1 MKWINKYI
9 DLRLLVIV
17 ITISILGL
25 VIIASA
31 TDVNELGLTREVK
44 FQAISLIIGLFLVVG
59 IMLIDYRILGNLYLV
74 FYALS
79 LIALLI
85 VFIPGVGVTIAGA
98 RQWINLGVIDFQT
111 SEIAKLGTIIFLA
124 KLFEKRFGKL
134 DRFSDLVV
142 PVLALLPLI
151 AVLFKQPD
159 LGTVLIFTFIFAGLA
174 FVNGINM
181 KIVLI
186 TVLSIALSLPVLY
199 NFMEPHQRQRI
210 DAFLN
215 PSDPTLVGNYQVLM
229 SKITIGSGQVTGTGL
244 FQGGF
249 SANNY
254 LPVQES
260 DFIFAVLVE
269 ELGFVGGIA
278 LIGLY
283 FIFVLR
289 LFNIAFSA
297 RDQMGTNI
305 VIGVIMMFTFQIIEN
320 IGMTMGVLP
329 VTGLVLPFV
338 SYGGSAMV
346 INMMAIGLVMSVYM
360 RRRRIGGS
368 P

>member
-9 DLRLLVIV
+9 DLRLLAI
-17 ITISILGL
+17 ILTISILGL
-25 VIIASA
+25 VMIASA
-31 TDVNELGLTREVK
+31 TDVNEVGLTREVK
-44 FQAISLIIGLFLVVG
+44 VQAISLVIGLVLIVG
-59 IMLIDYRILGNLYLV
+59 IMLIDYRILGDLYLV

-134 DRFSDLVV
+134 DRFSDLVI

-159 LGTVLIFTFIFAGLA
+159 LGTVLIFLFIFAGLA

-186 TVLSIALSLPVLY
+186 TILTVALSLPILY
-199 NFMEPHQRQRI
+199 NFIEPHQRQRI

-215 PSDPTLVGNYQVLM
+215 PSDATLVGNYQVLM

-297 RDQMGTNI
+297 RDQLGTNI

-338 SYGGSAMV
+338 SYGGSAMI
-346 INMMAIGLVMSVYM
+346 INMMALGLVMSVYM

-368 P
+368 L